1 MYASPLNDVTFF
13 CCCYLGKV
21 IRAGIRGVKVH
32 VWQYNRREGRGVG
45 CTPHQEK
52 GTSHQEDGT
61 SQCSRYARV
70 QGARPNAL
78 QRL

>member
-1 MYASPLNDVTFF
+1 MYASHLNDVTFF
-13 CCCYLGKV
+13 LLLPWEGDT
-21 IRAGIRGVKVH
+21 GGDSGVKVH
-32 VWQYNRREGRGVG
+32 VWQCNRGEGRGVG

-52 GTSHQEDGT
+52 GTSHQGDGT